1 MGRAADN
8 AGPTAAAAAGSTSY
22 TKPESPTN
30 KITQL
35 ITCFCLWKL
44 LVVLIAAASPGPG
57 YDTSTQLL
65 LRPNANAVDPWLD
78 HLATKLTRW
87 DGLYFAS
94 ASANGQVFEQQWA
107 FSPFLTRVTS
117 AFAGVLFPAAHEP
130 SIATHALAAILFSH
144 LSHLVAVV
152 LLFLLTYKIIPSG
165 SEKKGRI
172 AYTAACLHILSPA
185 GLFLSAPYG
194 EAAFAMVHFAGLLCY
209 VEAKRLA
216 NTVPNVSALWTLA
229 SGFAI
234 GVSTM
239 IRSNGLFSGLL
250 FAWDALTCVPHF
262 GQMLRRREWVRLNGL
277 LSTLAAGLFVGIG
290 YALPQ
295 GFAYLEYCTNGN
307 DRTWCQRTLPSIYSF
322 VQSHYWGVGFLKY
335 WTLSNAPLFALAIP
349 MLGVLVYTGYV
360 ALNKAELNSLI
371 APARTAQNDRA
382 PGKSNDDG
390 LFRHIMSRFALPQLV
405 LALLALTSFHVQIIN
420 RISSGYP
427 VWYIVLAVIIQD
439 DNKAMKVDGGA
450 VRFIRRHA
458 QSLVRLS
465 VMYAVIQGGLYASF
479 MPPA

>member
-1 MGRAADN
+1 MDRAVDN
-8 AGPTAAAAAGSTSY
+8 AGPTAAAAAGRTSY
-22 TKPESPTN
+22 TKSDTPTS

-44 LVVLIAAASPGPG
+44 LLVLIAAASPGPG

-65 LRPNANAVDPWLD
+65 LHPKGSAAHSWLD
-78 HLATKLTRW
+78 HLAITLTRW

-107 FSPFLTRVTS
+107 FSPFLTRLTS
-117 AFAGVLFPAAHEP
+117 TFAGVLFPTAHEP
-130 SIATHALAAILFSH
+130 SIATHALAGIFFSH
-144 LSHLVAVV
+144 LSHLIAVI
-152 LLFLLTYKIIPSG
+152 LLFQLTYKIIPLDQQ
-165 SEKKGRI
+165 KKGRI
-172 AYTAACLHILSPA
+172 ASTAACLHVLSPA

-194 EAAFAMVHFAGLLCY
+194 EAPFAMAHFAGLLCY
-209 VEAKRLA
+209 VEAKRLVHTA
-216 NTVPNVSALWTLA
+216 PIVSALWTLA

-234 GVSTM
+234 GGSTM

-250 FAWDALTCVPHF
+250 FAWDALAFVPHF
-262 GQMLRRREWVRLNGL
+262 GRMLRQREWVRLNGL
-277 LSTLAAGLFVGIG
+277 LSTLAAGLFVGVG

-295 GFAYLEYCTNGN
+295 VFAYLEYCTNGN
-307 DRTWCQRTLPSIYSF
+307 DRPWCHSTFPSIYSF

-335 WTLSNAPLFALAIP
+335 WTLSNAPLFALTVP
-349 MLGVLVYTGYV
+349 MLVVLVCTGYA
-360 ALNKAELNSLI
+360 ALSKTGIDSLVEPPRS
-371 APARTAQNDRA
+371 AKEDRA
-382 PGKSNDDG
+382 QGQSNGDG
-390 LFRHIMSRFALPQLV
+390 LFRFIMSRLALPQLV

-427 VWYIVLAVIIQD
+427 VWYVVLAIIIQD
-439 DNKAMKVDGGA
+439 DKETMKVDSSA
-450 VRFIRRHA
+450 VRFIRGHA

-465 VMYAVIQGGLYASF
+465 VMYAMVQGGLYASF

>member
-8 AGPTAAAAAGSTSY
+8 AGPTAAAGRTSY
-22 TKPESPTN
+22 TNSDTSTN

-44 LVVLIAAASPGPG
+44 LLVLIAAASPGPG

-65 LRPNANAVDPWLD
+65 LRPNANTANSWLD
-78 HLATKLTRW
+78 HLAIRLTRW

-117 AFAGVLFPAAHEP
+117 TFAGVLFPTAHEP
-130 SIATHALAAILFSH
+130 SIASHALAAIFFSH
-144 LSHLVAVV
+144 LSHLIAVI
-152 LLFLLTYKIIPSG
+152 LLFQLTYKIIPSDH
-165 SEKKGRI
+165 ETKGRI
-172 AYTAACLHILSPA
+172 AYIAARLHIFSPA

-194 EAAFAMVHFAGLLCY
+194 EAAFAMAHFAGLLCY
-209 VEAKRLA
+209 VEAKRIV
-216 NTVPNVSALWTLA
+216 NTAPVLSALWTLA

-250 FAWDALTCVPHF
+250 FAWDALAFVPHF
-262 GQMLRRREWVRLNGL
+262 GQMLRQREWVRLNGL
-277 LSTLAAGLFVGIG
+277 LSSLAAGLFVGIG

-295 GFAYLEYCTNGN
+295 VFAYLEYCTKGN
-307 DRTWCQRTLPSIYSF
+307 DRPWCHSTLPSIYSF
-322 VQSHYWGVGFLKY
+322 VQAHYWGVGFLKY
-335 WTLSNAPLFALAIP
+335 WTLSNAPLFALAVP
-349 MLGVLVYTGYV
+349 MLGVFMCTGYM
-360 ALNKAELNSLI
+360 ALNKTEIDSLVN
-371 APARTAQNDRA
+371 AARTAKGDGAQA
-382 PGKSNDDG
+382 QSHSDG

-427 VWYIVLAVIIQD
+427 VWYIVLAVIIQQG
-439 DNKAMKVDGGA
+439 NRALEVEGSA
-450 VRFIRRHA
+450 VRFIHRHA

-465 VMYAVIQGGLYASF
+465 VMYAIVQGGLYASF